1 MLVEPLPDA
10 MQQVSV
16 HFRFIGSPDMKT
28 PSAIPNF
35 APIRTQRAFEVICE
49 QIRAQ
54 LAAGT
59 LKTGDKLPA
68 ERELAAE
75 FQVSRSALRE
85 ALRSLEVAGIIRN
98 VKGVKGGS
106 FIQSAEPDRIVQA
119 MQDYVHLG
127 NISLDEL
134 TEARLATQDIIVR
147 LACERASDADLAELE
162 AIAERTRQESDVEAR
177 YECAAAYYRVLARA
191 TKNRMFG
198 IFVDSL
204 SAILHE
210 FVQGPDYETLQ
221 ETLIES
227 RFKLVRHLRA
237 RDADAAAAEMR
248 KHLERVHRH
257 VRKTLKAQNMPAK
270 AAKARGKAP
279 A

>member
-1 MLVEPLPDA
+1 MNASIAE
-10 MQQVSV
+10 
-16 HFRFIGSPDMKT
+16 K
-28 PSAIPNF
+28 PNF
-35 APIRTQRAFEVICE
+35 APIKTQRAFEVICE

-59 LKTGDKLPA
+59 LKAGDKLPA

-75 FQVSRSALRE
+75 FQVGRNALRE

-98 VKGVKGGS
+98 VKGVKGGA

-134 TEARLATQDIIVR
+134 TEARLAIQDIIVR
-147 LACERASDADLAELE
+147 LACERAVESDFLELE
-162 AIAERTRQESDVEAR
+162 AIASRTREETSVEAR
-177 YECAAAYYRVLARA
+177 YQCAVAYYAVLARA

-198 IFVDSL
+198 IFVNSL

-221 ETLIES
+221 ASLIES

-237 RDADAAAAEMR
+237 READAAAIEMR

-257 VRKTLKAQNMPAK
+257 VRKNLKAQN
-270 AAKARGKAP
+270 AP
-279 A
+279 AEQPRLRRRVKAND

>member
-1 MLVEPLPDA
+1 MVSSSTKASFEPVK
-10 MQQVSV
+10 M
-16 HFRFIGSPDMKT
+16 R
-28 PSAIPNF
+28 
-35 APIRTQRAFEVICE
+35 RAFEIICE

-54 LAAGT
+54 LAAGI

-98 VKGVKGGS
+98 VKGAKGGS
-106 FIQSAEPDRIVQA
+106 FVQTAEPDRIVQA

-127 NISLDEL
+127 DISLDEL
-134 TEARLATQDIIVR
+134 TEARLALQDIIVR
-147 LACERASDADLAELE
+147 LACERASVSDLEELE
-162 AIAERTRQESDVEAR
+162 AIAERTKHESSVEAR
-177 YECAAAYYRVLARA
+177 YQCSVDYYGVLARA
-191 TKNRMFG
+191 TKNRIFG

-210 FVQGPDYETLQ
+210 FVQGPDYATLQ
-221 ETLIES
+221 RSLFES
-227 RFKLVRHLRA
+227 RFRLVRFLREK
-237 RDADAAAAEMR
+237 DSEAAVKEMR

-257 VRKTLKAQNMPAK
+257 VRKNTREAK
-270 AAKARGKAP
+270 PDTRATS
-279 A
+279 